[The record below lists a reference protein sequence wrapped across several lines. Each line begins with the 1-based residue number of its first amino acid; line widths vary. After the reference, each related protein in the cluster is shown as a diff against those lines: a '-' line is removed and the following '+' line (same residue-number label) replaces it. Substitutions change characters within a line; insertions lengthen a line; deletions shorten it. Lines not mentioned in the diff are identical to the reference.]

1 MTSTRFKIAA
11 KSEGGEDTRVREKIP
26 AGFSLRPE
34 KIRGGRSYPVTPAR
48 NPEFLNVF
56 GASKAQN
63 LLLLHVVRAPRAQ
76 NLVVYAL

>member
-34 KIRGGRSYPVTPAR
+34 KIRGGRSYPVTPACM
-48 NPEFLNVF
+48 
-56 GASKAQN
+56 GAI
-63 LLLLHVVRAPRAQ
+63 LHLFTYMYV
-76 NLVVYAL
+76 L

>member
-34 KIRGGRSYPVTPAR
+34 KIRGGRSYAVTPVC
-48 NPEFLNVF
+48 FV
-56 GASKAQN
+56 
-63 LLLLHVVRAPRAQ
+63 VVRNAT
-76 NLVVYAL
+76 